1 MGFNWKN
8 ALSIAGMAAGGALGG
23 PLGAVIGGGS
33 GMLGQMFGQGDANEA
48 NKDIAK
54 QQMYFQERMS
64 STAHQREVTDLKAAG
79 LNPILS
85 ANAGAS
91 TPSGAQA
98 VMQNTM
104 EGFAQSAMEMAL
116 IKNNFEKGRADIGLV
131 KSQTDKANMET
142 KVLSKD
148 LPKADL
154 INKGYQ
160 IVEPWIDKALEAQ
173 KVKRPSPYLENHM
186 KKFNDKH
193 QNIQL
198 TPR

>member
-8 ALSIAGMAAGGALGG
+8 ALSIAGMAAGGAIGG

-33 GMLGQMFGQGDANEA
+33 GMLGQFFGQQDANEA

-64 STAHQREVTDLKAAG
+64 STAHQREVADLKAAG

-116 IKNNFEKGRADIGLV
+116 MKNTFEKGRAEIGLV

-148 LPKADL
+148 VPKADVINL
-154 INKGYQ
+154 IY
-160 IVEPWIDKALEAQ
+160 DKIKQGIQSVPAAPP
-173 KVKRPSPYLENHM
+173 KKPSPYLENHM
-186 KKFNDKH
+186 KKFNEKH
-193 QNIQL
+193 QL
-198 TPR
+198 HMR